1 MKTIIKLIFIVLLVN
16 TGMTACTQ
24 WPTDKQGIVDMRPGI
39 SFKAQ
44 NPDLLNGRIIL
55 DNLDMGIAR
64 DYQEGSAMLRI
75 LPGAHLLVIS
85 LNGQKIFEEKI
96 FASDGVNQTIL
107 IH

>member
-1 MKTIIKLIFIVLLVN
+1 MINACVS
-16 TGMTACTQ
+16 GCTQ
-24 WPTDKQGIVDMRPGI
+24 WPTEKQSILDMRPGI

-44 NPDLLNGRIIL
+44 NPELLNGKVIL
-55 DNLDMGIAR
+55 DNLDMGMAR

-75 LPGAHLLVIS
+75 LPGPHLLVIS

-96 FASDGVNQTIL
+96 FASDGVYQTFL